1 MLAGIRTVA
10 DAVHDR
16 KNGNG
21 RSAGGAGGDD
31 LPSYPVLWLVDL
43 ADAVGTRLEPP
54 IADHHEEHGCGA
66 DGVEESLVE
75 RDAVR
80 DRSPVQEHGVVAEV
94 GRQAWSRATAAQGSS
109 PPR

>member
-1 MLAGIRTVA
+1 MLAVIRTVA
-10 DAVHDR
+10 DAVLNRTNVD
-16 KNGNG
+16 GCG
-21 RSAGGAGGDD
+21 AGGEGGDD
-31 LPSYPVLWLVDL
+31 LRSYPVLCLVDL

-54 IADHHEEHGCGA
+54 VADHHEEYRCVA
-66 DGVEESLVE
+66 DGVEESSVE

-80 DRSPVQEHGVVAEV
+80 DRFPVQV